1 MSGNGRPLT
10 GIRIV
15 SLAEQY
21 PGPYATLVLSDL
33 GAEVIQVERPTGG
46 DPARRYPGFY
56 AALNRGKRSV
66 ALDLKQPEGVQA
78 LLRLATNAD
87 ALLEGFLP
95 GVMDRLGLGTEAL
108 RKVNPDLV
116 VVSVSGFGQDG
127 PHRLRPAH
135 DLSFQAMTGHLADVE
150 SPAEIDGPELSLAD
164 VVSGLFAAIAVLTG
178 ITARRA
184 GRPASTFDVS
194 MFDTLV
200 SLLSSKLGPI
210 INGAP
215 PESDFGRDPGY
226 GLFTTA
232 DERLISLSISFE
244 DKFWD
249 ALCTAV
255 GLPEHIGIGAVER
268 VKRREELRG
277 DLAAVFATASLP
289 EWETRLTGTEVPFG
303 GVARLTDLADDVHV
317 RARDL
322 VQEVDG
328 RRYVRQPIV
337 VDGQRLGPRSG
348 SPALGEHTDEV
359 LAKAAAVSSTTT
371 GTD

>member
-1 MSGNGRPLT
+1 MTEDARPLAGT
-10 GIRIV
+10 RIV

-21 PGPYATLVLSDL
+21 PGPYATLILSDL
-33 GAEVIQVERPTGG
+33 GAEVIQVERPAGG
-46 DPARRYPGFY
+46 DPARRYPDFY

-66 ALDLKQPEGVQA
+66 ALDLKQQDAREA
-78 LLRLATNAD
+78 LLQLVAGAD
-87 ALLEGFLP
+87 ALLEGFRP
-95 GVMDRLGLGTEAL
+95 GVMDRLGLGTEVL

-135 DLSFQAMTGHLADVE
+135 DLSYQAMTGHLADVG
-150 SPAEIDGPELSLAD
+150 SPAEIDGPGLSLAD
-164 VVSGLFAAIAVLTG
+164 LVSGLFSAIAVLTG
-178 ITARRA
+178 LAARRA

-226 GLFTTA
+226 GLFATA
-232 DERLISLSISFE
+232 DERLISLSISYE

-249 ALCTAV
+249 ALCSAV
-255 GLPEHIGIGAVER
+255 GLSEHAGIGAVER

-277 DLAAVFATASLP
+277 DLAAVFATATLE

-303 GVARLTDLADDVHV
+303 GVARLTDLAADAHV

-322 VQEVDG
+322 IQEVDG
-328 RRYVRQPIV
+328 RRYVRQPLV
-337 VDGQRLGPRSG
+337 VDGRPLGPRSG
-348 SPALGEHTDEV
+348 SPSLGEHTDAV
-359 LAKAAAVSSTTT
+359 IAQTAARSSTTEV
-371 GTD
+371 G